1 MKGSMAGPQHR
12 EENMRLISKADLLRR
27 TFREVA
33 GMKEEIRKEIAV
45 CDRRRRTAYAALADI
60 RTVQGQRRITRPN
73 L

>member
-1 MKGSMAGPQHR
+1 
-12 EENMRLISKADLLRR
+12 MRLTSRADLLKR

-45 CDRRRRTAYAALADI
+45 CDRQRRKGYAALADI
-60 RTVQGQRRITRPN
+60 RTVQGQRTITRPN